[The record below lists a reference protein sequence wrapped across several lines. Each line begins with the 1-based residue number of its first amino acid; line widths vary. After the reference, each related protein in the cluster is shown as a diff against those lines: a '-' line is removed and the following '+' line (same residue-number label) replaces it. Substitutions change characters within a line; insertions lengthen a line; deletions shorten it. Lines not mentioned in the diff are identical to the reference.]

1 MEKITETRKKVG
13 IHCFDCNS
21 LLIRRSSTLQYH
33 LGPWGGCSAL
43 CGEGIRQRKVTCFS
57 KLANG
62 TIEEL
67 NEEDC
72 AEEKPDEEESC
83 QSETPCEATDWLVTE
98 WSGCSQDT
106 CGESNRQKEKRDSFS
121 NIKE

>member
-1 MEKITETRKKVG
+1 M
-13 IHCFDCNS
+13 
-21 LLIRRSSTLQYH
+21 
-33 LGPWGGCSAL
+33 

-67 NEEDC
+67 SEEDC
-72 AEEKPDEEESC
+72 AEEKPDEEETC